1 MALFSIDGNALNS
14 VYVVSGLNLK
24 EAYDVEGDLI
34 FPDGVRLKVMTY
46 NVQWFTGINSQT
58 VMQNIII
65 NGNDPDI
72 IGLQEVSQN
81 GVMPSVGTNVLSNYP
96 YKRLSNHKNYNAFAS
111 KIPLENVVIADFV
124 NQDPNEMTQYNETR
138 AYMITD
144 ISVSGKT
151 IKWINTH
158 LCVLSSDVRHQQFG
172 ELLDMAD
179 AFIASGYPVVMTGD
193 FNSNSA
199 LSTSGADY
207 QEMYK
212 LCVDKGYHLAN
223 CTEESGFTKTHSSL
237 TTASSLEDLQ
247 KALDNII
254 VSPDVMIESVK
265 FDTTKFSYLNGK
277 AIDHIAVIAELLIH

>member
-1 MALFSIDGNALNS
+1 MSIYNNS
-14 VYVVSGLNLK
+14 GGLLSTSYSVNGQSLLT
-24 EAYDVEGDLI
+24 AYDVQGEI
-34 FPDGVRLKVMTY
+34 AFPDEIRLKVMTY
-46 NVQWFTGINSQT
+46 NVQWFTKINSQSA
-58 VMQNIII
+58 MQNIII

-138 AYMITD
+138 AYMIAD
-144 ISVSGKT
+144 ISVSEKT

-158 LCVLSSDVRHQQFG
+158 LCVLSADVRHQQFG

-179 AFIASGYPVVMTGD
+179 AFIASGYSVVMTGD

-199 LSTSGADY
+199 LSTSDADY

-254 VSPDVMIESVK
+254 VSPDVVIETVK
-265 FDTTKFSYLNGK
+265 FDTTKFAYLDGNP
-277 AIDHIAVIAELLIH
+277 IDHIAVIAEILLP

>member
-14 VYVVSGLNLK
+14 VYVVSGLNLQ
-24 EAYDVEGDLI
+24 EAYDVEGDQI

-72 IGLQEVSQN
+72 IGLQEISQN

-111 KIPLENVVIADFV
+111 KIPLENVVIADFT

-138 AYMITD
+138 AYMIAD
-144 ISVSGKT
+144 ISVGGKT

-158 LCVLSSDVRHQQFG
+158 LCVLSAEVRHQQFG

-223 CTEESGFTKTHSSL
+223 CTEDSGFTKTHSSL

-254 VSPDVMIESVK
+254 VSPDVVIETVK
-265 FDTTKFSYLNGK
+265 FDTTKFAYLNGNP
-277 AIDHIAVIAELLIH
+277 IDHIPVIAELLIH